1 MKRDIFLTI
10 ILVLGLFLIPP
21 EIGGV
26 WKRHNIVDVEGKVS
40 RLYDLCDYAY
50 RQDIETFNEDDPIL
64 DVYLGEIVGMD
75 MESWQSLEIE
85 KETPVYVFDSDN
97 YALPLKLAS
106 RNRPVLYH
114 YEIYELDETYYLK
127 AVYLGSHKIDN
138 VKEYFARYKYT
149 NLTKE
154 AVDAMNERVEPYSP

>member
-26 WKRHNIVDVEGKVS
+26 WKRHSIVDVEGKES

-50 RQDIETFNEDDPIL
+50 RQDIEIFNEDDPIL

-75 MESWQSLEIE
+75 VETWQSLEIE
-85 KETPVYVFDSDN
+85 REAPVYIFNRRDVR
-97 YALPLKLAS
+97 PLKLAS

-154 AVDAMNERVEPYSP
+154 AIDSMNERVEPYSP